1 MAQSQNGASKAGD
14 TKFLHFR
21 EIDERGNVNPRGGL
35 TIAYRS
41 IPRIEGFTGFEG
53 SDSETY
59 TEFAQA
65 VCHENDNFVKALG
78 RAKSGGRLQSSK
90 FKSLFVGSERDFVR
104 HAENVA
110 TLNGVSRKFSRK
122 ARK

>member
-1 MAQSQNGASKAGD
+1 MAQSQSD

-35 TIAYRS
+35 TVAYRPVPS
-41 IPRIEGFTGFEG
+41 DALRELFQGFEG
-53 SDSETY
+53 SDSDTY
-59 TEFAQA
+59 VEYAQA

-78 RAKSGGRLQSSK
+78 RAKSGGRLQSRRHTN
-90 FKSLFVGSERDFVR
+90 LFVGGERDFVR
-104 HAENVA
+104 YVEAIA
-110 TLNGVSRKFSRK
+110 TEAGATRKFSRK